1 MTEGSSL
8 RTLRGMSEPGFIPLD
23 FERKEP
29 EEVIAAARAF
39 RAALESRRS
48 VRDFSKEELPE
59 GVLEECLL
67 AAGSAPSG
75 ANLQPWSFVVV
86 RDPGLKRRIRE
97 AAEAE
102 EHENYEWRMGEEWL
116 KDLEALGTDEHKP
129 FLEDAPALI
138 VIFRQAY
145 GLGDEE
151 KRKHYYVMESVGIA
165 TGFLLA
171 ALHQAG
177 LATLTHTPSPMGF
190 LEEILERP
198 ENERAYLLIPVGYP
212 AEGCEVPDISRKPIE
227 GFVEER

>member
-1 MTEGSSL
+1 MTYPSFVPL
-8 RTLRGMSEPGFIPLD
+8 R
-23 FERKEP
+23 FERRDSKEMLD
-29 EEVIAAARAF
+29 AARAF
-39 RAALESRRS
+39 RGELETRRS
-48 VRDFSKEELPE
+48 VRNFSKDPIPE
-59 GVLEECLL
+59 GVLEECLR

-86 RDPGLKRRIRE
+86 RDPALKRRIRE

-102 EHENYEWRMGEEWL
+102 ERENYEWRMGEAWL
-116 KDLEALGTDEHKP
+116 KDLEALGTDENKP

-145 GLGDEE
+145 GLDDEE

-165 TGFLLA
+165 AGFLLA
-171 ALHQAG
+171 GLHQAG

-212 AEGCEVPDISRKPIE
+212 AEECEVPNITRKSYE
-227 GFVEER
+227 DFVDER

>member
-1 MTEGSSL
+1 MTEK
-8 RTLRGMSEPGFIPLD
+8 GFIPLA
-23 FERKEP
+23 FERKDP
-29 EEVIAAARAF
+29 ESVAEAARAF
-39 RAALESRRS
+39 RAVMETRRS
-48 VRDFSKEELPE
+48 VREFSREELPE
-59 GVLEECLL
+59 GVIEECLR

-86 RDPGLKRRIRE
+86 RDPALKRRIRE

-102 EHENYEWRMGEEWL
+102 ERENYEWRMGEEWL
-116 KDLEALGTDEHKP
+116 KDLEPLGTDDHKP

-145 GLGDEE
+145 GLEDEV

-165 TGFLLA
+165 AGFLLA

-198 ENERAYLLIPVGYP
+198 RNERAYLLIPVGYP
-212 AEGCEVPDISRKPIE
+212 AEDCEVPDITRKSPEDFITWK
-227 GFVEER
+227 

>member
-1 MTEGSSL
+1 MTDPSFVPI
-8 RTLRGMSEPGFIPLD
+8 R
-23 FERKEP
+23 FERRDG
-29 EEVIAAARAF
+29 EEMLVAASAF
-39 RAALESRRS
+39 RRELETRRS
-48 VRDFSKEELPE
+48 VRSFSTDSLPD
-59 GVLEECLL
+59 GVIEECLR

-86 RDPGLKRRIRE
+86 RDPALKRRIRE

-102 EHENYEWRMGEEWL
+102 ERENYEWRMGEAWL
-116 KDLEALGTDEHKP
+116 KDLEALGTDENKP
-129 FLEDAPALI
+129 FLEEAPALI

-145 GLGDEE
+145 GLDDEE

-165 TGFLLA
+165 AGFLLA
-171 ALHQAG
+171 GLHKAG

-212 AEGCEVPDISRKPIE
+212 AEGCEVPDITRKPYE
-227 GFVEER
+227 DFVDER

>member
-1 MTEGSSL
+1 
-8 RTLRGMSEPGFIPLD
+8 MSEPRFVPLE
-23 FERKEP
+23 FVRREP
-29 EEVIAAARAF
+29 GEVVAAARAL
-39 RAALESRRS
+39 RAELETRRS

-59 GVLEECLL
+59 GVLEECLR

-86 RDPGLKRRIRE
+86 RDPELKRCIRE

-116 KDLEALGTDEHKP
+116 KDLEMLGTDEHKP

-138 VIFRQAY
+138 VVFRQAY
-145 GLGDEE
+145 GLEDEA

-171 ALHQAG
+171 ALHQSG

-198 ENERAYLLIPVGYP
+198 ENERAFLLIPVGYP
-212 AEGCEVPDISRKPIE
+212 AEGCEVPDISRKGSKDFIQW
-227 GFVEER
+227 R

>member
-1 MTEGSSL
+1 MTEK
-8 RTLRGMSEPGFIPLD
+8 GFIPLA
-23 FERKEP
+23 FERKDP
-29 EEVIAAARAF
+29 ESVAEAARAF
-39 RAALESRRS
+39 RAVIETRRS
-48 VRDFSKEELPE
+48 VREFSREELPE
-59 GVLEECLL
+59 GVIEECLR

-86 RDPGLKRRIRE
+86 RDPSLKRRIRE
-97 AAEAE
+97 AAEVE
-102 EHENYEWRMGEEWL
+102 ERENYEWRMGEEWL
-116 KDLEALGTDEHKP
+116 KDLEPLGTDDHKP

-145 GLGDEE
+145 GLEDEV

-165 TGFLLA
+165 AGFLLA

-198 ENERAYLLIPVGYP
+198 RNERAYLLIPVGYP
-212 AEGCEVPDISRKPIE
+212 AEDCEVTDITRKSPEDFITWK
-227 GFVEER
+227 

>member
-1 MTEGSSL
+1 MTEAPSL
-8 RTLRGMSEPGFIPLD
+8 RTLRGMSEPGFVPLD
-23 FERKEP
+23 FERKDP
-29 EEVIAAARAF
+29 EEVIAAARAL

-48 VRDFSKEELPE
+48 VRDFSTEELPE

-86 RDPGLKRRIRE
+86 RDPELKRRIRE

-129 FLEDAPALI
+129 FLEDAPALF
-138 VIFRQAY
+138 VVFRQSY
-145 GLGDEE
+145 GLEDEA

-165 TGFLLA
+165 AGFLLS

-198 ENERAYLLIPVGYP
+198 ENERAFLLIPVGYP
-212 AEGCEVPDISRKPIE
+212 AEGCEVPNITRKAPEDFITW
-227 GFVEER
+227 R

>member
-1 MTEGSSL
+1 
-8 RTLRGMSEPGFIPLD
+8 MSEPEFVSLEFD
-23 FERKEP
+23 RREP
-29 EEVIAAARAF
+29 EEVVAAARAF
-39 RAALESRRS
+39 RAALENRRS
-48 VRDFSKEELPE
+48 VRDFSTEELPE

-86 RDPGLKRRIRE
+86 REPELKRRIRE
-97 AAEAE
+97 AAETE
-102 EHENYEWRMGEEWL
+102 EHENYEWRMGEDWL
-116 KDLEALGTDEHKP
+116 KDLEVLGTDEHKP

-138 VIFRQAY
+138 VVFRQAY
-145 GLGDEE
+145 GLEDEA

-212 AEGCEVPDISRKPIE
+212 AEGCEVPNISRKGPEDFIQW
-227 GFVEER
+227 R

>member
-1 MTEGSSL
+1 
-8 RTLRGMSEPGFIPLD
+8 MSEPGFVPLE
-23 FERKEP
+23 FERKDP
-29 EEVIAAARAF
+29 DEVVAAARAF
-39 RAALESRRS
+39 RAALETRRS
-48 VRDFSKEELPE
+48 VRDFSTEELPE

-86 RDPGLKRRIRE
+86 QDPEIKRRIRE

-138 VIFRQAY
+138 VVFRQAY
-145 GLGDEE
+145 GLEDED

-171 ALHQAG
+171 ALHEAG

-198 ENERAYLLIPVGYP
+198 ENERAFLLIPVGCP
-212 AEGCEVPDISRKPIE
+212 AEGCEVPNITRKAPEDFITW
-227 GFVEER
+227 R

>member
-1 MTEGSSL
+1 MTEK
-8 RTLRGMSEPGFIPLD
+8 GFIPLA
-23 FERKEP
+23 FERKDP
-29 EEVIAAARAF
+29 ESVAEAARAF
-39 RAALESRRS
+39 RAVIETRRS
-48 VRDFSKEELPE
+48 VREFSREELPE
-59 GVLEECLL
+59 GVIEECLR

-86 RDPGLKRRIRE
+86 RDPALKRRIRE

-102 EHENYEWRMGEEWL
+102 ERENYEWRMGEEWL
-116 KDLEALGTDEHKP
+116 KDLEPLGTDDHKP

-145 GLGDEE
+145 GLEDEV

-165 TGFLLA
+165 AGFLLA

-198 ENERAYLLIPVGYP
+198 RNERAYLLIPVGYP
-212 AEGCEVPDISRKPIE
+212 AEDCEVPDITRKSPEDFITWK
-227 GFVEER
+227 

>member
-1 MTEGSSL
+1 MTEK
-8 RTLRGMSEPGFIPLD
+8 GFIPLA
-23 FERKEP
+23 FERKDP
-29 EEVIAAARAF
+29 ESVAEAARAF
-39 RAALESRRS
+39 RAVIETRRS
-48 VRDFSKEELPE
+48 VREFSREELPE
-59 GVLEECLL
+59 GVIEECLR

-86 RDPGLKRRIRE
+86 RDPALKRRIRE

-102 EHENYEWRMGEEWL
+102 ERENYEWRMGEEWL
-116 KDLEALGTDEHKP
+116 KDLEPLGTDDHKP

-145 GLGDEE
+145 GLEDEV

-165 TGFLLA
+165 AGFLLA

-198 ENERAYLLIPVGYP
+198 RNERAYLLIPVGYP
-212 AEGCEVPDISRKPIE
+212 SEDCEVPDITRKSPEDFITWK
-227 GFVEER
+227 

>member
-1 MTEGSSL
+1 MTEK
-8 RTLRGMSEPGFIPLD
+8 GFIPLA
-23 FERKEP
+23 FERKDP
-29 EEVIAAARAF
+29 ESVAEAARAF
-39 RAALESRRS
+39 RAEMETRRS
-48 VRDFSKEELPE
+48 VREFSREELPE
-59 GVLEECLL
+59 GVIEECLR

-86 RDPGLKRRIRE
+86 RDPALKRRIRE

-102 EHENYEWRMGEEWL
+102 ERENYEWRMGEEWL
-116 KDLEALGTDEHKP
+116 KDLEPLGTDDHKP

-145 GLGDEE
+145 GLEDEV

-165 TGFLLA
+165 AGFLLA

-198 ENERAYLLIPVGYP
+198 RNERAYLLIPVGYP
-212 AEGCEVPDISRKPIE
+212 AEDCEVPDITRKSPKDFITWK
-227 GFVEER
+227 

>member
-1 MTEGSSL
+1 MTEK
-8 RTLRGMSEPGFIPLD
+8 GFIPLA
-23 FERKEP
+23 FERKDP
-29 EEVIAAARAF
+29 ESVAEAARAF
-39 RAALESRRS
+39 RAVMETRRS
-48 VRDFSKEELPE
+48 VREFSSEELPE
-59 GVLEECLL
+59 GVIEECLR

-86 RDPGLKRRIRE
+86 RDPSLKRRIRE
-97 AAEAE
+97 AAEVE
-102 EHENYEWRMGEEWL
+102 ERENYEWRMGEEWL
-116 KDLEALGTDEHKP
+116 KDLEPLGTDDHKP

-145 GLGDEE
+145 GLEDEV

-165 TGFLLA
+165 AGFLLA

-198 ENERAYLLIPVGYP
+198 RNERAYLLIPVGYP
-212 AEGCEVPDISRKPIE
+212 AEDCEVPDITRKSPEDFITWK
-227 GFVEER
+227 

>member
-1 MTEGSSL
+1 MTEAPSL
-8 RTLRGMSEPGFIPLD
+8 RTLRGMSEPGFVPLD
-23 FERKEP
+23 FERKDP
-29 EEVIAAARAF
+29 EEVIAAARAL

-48 VRDFSKEELPE
+48 VRDFSTEELPE

-86 RDPGLKRRIRE
+86 RDPELKRRIRE

-129 FLEDAPALI
+129 FLEDAPAL
-138 VIFRQAY
+138 VVVFRQSY
-145 GLGDEE
+145 GLEDED

-165 TGFLLA
+165 AGFLLS

-198 ENERAYLLIPVGYP
+198 ENERAFLLIPVGYP
-212 AEGCEVPDISRKPIE
+212 ADGCEVPDITRKAPGDFITW
-227 GFVEER
+227 R

>member
-1 MTEGSSL
+1 MTGSPSL
-8 RTLRGMSEPGFIPLD
+8 RTLRGMSEPRFVPLA
-23 FERKEP
+23 FERKGS
-29 EEVIAAARAF
+29 EEMLAAAQAF
-39 RAALESRRS
+39 REELETRRS
-48 VRDFSKEELPE
+48 VRAFSSEAIPD
-59 GVLEECLL
+59 GVIEECLL

-86 RDPGLKRRIRE
+86 RDPGLKRRVRE

-116 KDLEALGTDEHKP
+116 RDLEALGTDEHKP

-138 VIFRQAY
+138 VVFRQAY
-145 GLGDEE
+145 GLEDEA

-212 AEGCEVPDISRKPIE
+212 AEECEVPDIVRKPYDD
-227 GFVEER
+227 FVTES

>member
-1 MTEGSSL
+1 MTEK
-8 RTLRGMSEPGFIPLD
+8 GFIPLA
-23 FERKEP
+23 FERKDP
-29 EEVIAAARAF
+29 ESVAEAARAF
-39 RAALESRRS
+39 RAVIETRRS
-48 VRDFSKEELPE
+48 VREFSSEELPE
-59 GVLEECLL
+59 GVIEECLR

-86 RDPGLKRRIRE
+86 RDPSLKRRIRE
-97 AAEAE
+97 AAEVE
-102 EHENYEWRMGEEWL
+102 ERENYEWRMGEEWL
-116 KDLEALGTDEHKP
+116 KDLEPLGTDDHKP

-145 GLGDEE
+145 GLEDEV

-165 TGFLLA
+165 AGFLLA

-198 ENERAYLLIPVGYP
+198 RNERAYLLIPVGYP
-212 AEGCEVPDISRKPIE
+212 AEDCEVTDITRKSPEDFITWK
-227 GFVEER
+227 